1 MKTIAVARQA
11 WLTLAILACGDGAG
25 PVVRPR
31 SFLMGFTDFPSGR
44 TQAAVDDAYRIL
56 RDDADLVVYHFD
68 DGVPWQ
74 EAATGAPYDP
84 AVQARIAYQ
93 VAHRPAGHALLLD
106 VTPIDF
112 FRSGLALHLGASA
125 REPLTPPWDTVGFGD
140 SLVIR
145 AFTAHCERMIQAY
158 QPDYFAYGIEVN
170 MLAEFAPAK
179 WPGFVVLAE
188 SVSTTLKRNHPALPV
203 FTTIQL
209 ELAYTHQATNGPAV
223 LQALQ
228 WSDILAVSTYPYSL
242 PAAPGDLPSNYFTG
256 LAALAGGKP
265 FAISETGWPAE
276 PITAPYPIV
285 IPASPADQ
293 DAYVRRL
300 LGDLDT
306 MHGVF
311 INWFIS
317 RDYDSLW
324 VSDLQNSPDSALTRI
339 WRDDGLYTGDGSP
352 RPALQTWRG
361 YLARPGP

>member
-1 MKTIAVARQA
+1 MIF
-11 WLTLAILACGDGAG
+11 AILACGDGAG
-25 PVVRPR
+25 PTARSR

-74 EAATGAPYDP
+74 EAAAGAPYDP
-84 AVQARIAYQ
+84 VLQARIDYQ
-93 VAHRPAGHALLLD
+93 VAHRPTGHSLLLD
-106 VTPIDF
+106 LTPIDF

-125 REPLTPPWDTVGFGD
+125 REPLTPPWDTLEFGD

-145 AFTAHCERMIQAY
+145 AYTAHCERMIQTY
-158 QPDYFAYGIEVN
+158 HPDYFAYGIEVN
-170 MLAEFAPAK
+170 MLAHFAPAK
-179 WPGFVVLAE
+179 WPGFLALAE
-188 SVSTTLKRNHPALPV
+188 SVYTTLRRNHPTLPV

-209 ELAYTHQATNGPAV
+209 ESLYGDLTNNGPAV
-223 LQALQ
+223 LAALR
-228 WSDILAVSTYPYSL
+228 WSDILAVSSYSYSL
-242 PAAPGDLPSNYFTG
+242 PVAPGDLPSSYFTG
-256 LAALAGGKP
+256 LAAIAGGKP

-276 PITAPYPIV
+276 PVTSPYPIV

-311 INWFIS
+311 INWFVS

-324 VSDLQNSPDSALTRI
+324 VSDLQNSPDAALVRV
-339 WRDDGLYTGDGSP
+339 WRDDGLYAGDGTP